1 VRDAVVGAYAALET
15 SAAEKVFGYG
25 GTG

>member
-15 SAAEKVFGYG
+15 SAAEKVFVYG
-25 GTG
+25 ETG